1 MTSVRRVLFGLFI
14 LASIIALGAIGYAFI
29 EGWSFFDSLYMTVI
43 TITTVG
49 YNEIHPLSTGGRL
62 FSIFL
67 IVGGV
72 GGALYTLTGIIQ
84 YMAEGSIITNWGR
97 RRMKNRIAQLK
108 EHFIICGFGRVGE
121 EVASIFKEEDVPFIV
136 IDNRPECIAHAE
148 QAGYLFLEGDA
159 THDEVLKEAGIE
171 HARGLVAS
179 LGSDADNTYIT
190 LSARGLYPSL
200 FITVRA
206 SEAEAETKLKRAGA
220 DRIVSVTSIGARRM
234 AMLALRPAVTDFLDT
249 ISRRRG
255 PELQL
260 ENVVV
265 EKDSTLAGLS
275 VADVRQCSKSNVLAL
290 TRKTGRILANPSGE
304 EKIDVGD
311 SLIIMGTNEQLTSL
325 EAVCAGVLA
334 DE

>member
-1 MTSVRRVLFGLFI
+1 MTSVRMVLFGLFI
-14 LASIIALGAIGYAFI
+14 LASIIVLGVIGYAFI

-49 YNEIHPLSTGGRL
+49 YNEIHPLSTSGRL

-84 YMAEGSIITNWGR
+84 YMAEGNIIAIWGR

-121 EVASIFKEEDVPFIV
+121 EVANIFKEEDVPFVV
-136 IDNRPECIAHAE
+136 IDNRPECMARAD

-159 THDEVLKEAGIE
+159 THDDVLKEGGIE
-171 HARGLVAS
+171 HARGLVAV

-200 FITVRA
+200 FITARA
-206 SEAEAETKLKRAGA
+206 SDAEAETKMKRAGA
-220 DRIVSVTSIGARRM
+220 DRIVSPTSIGARRM

-265 EKDSTLAGLS
+265 DKDSTLAGLT
-275 VADVRQCSKSNVLAL
+275 VADVRRCSRSNVLAL

-325 EAVCAGVLA
+325 EAVCAGVLT

>member
-136 IDNRPECIAHAE
+136 IDNRPECIARAE
-148 QAGYLFLEGDA
+148 QAGYLSLEGDA
-159 THDEVLKEAGIE
+159 THDDVLKEAGIE

-206 SEAEAETKLKRAGA
+206 SEAKAETKLKRAGA

-275 VADVRQCSKSNVLAL
+275 VADVRQCSRSNVLAL